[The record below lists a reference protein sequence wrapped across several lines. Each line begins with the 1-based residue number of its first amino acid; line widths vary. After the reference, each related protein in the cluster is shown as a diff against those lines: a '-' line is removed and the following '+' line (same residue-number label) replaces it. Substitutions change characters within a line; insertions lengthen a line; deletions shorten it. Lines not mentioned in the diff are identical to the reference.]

1 MIKYGKNNNY
11 YKIQWNGMIVYLGM
25 SEYIIIYAIKIDVI
39 FLFFIV
45 SLYNKSFDFYKWKCI
60 YIMDVLQ

>member
-1 MIKYGKNNNY
+1 
-11 YKIQWNGMIVYLGM
+11 MIVYLGM

-45 SLYNKSFDFYKWKCI
+45 SLYNKSFDFYK
-60 YIMDVLQ
+60 

>member
-1 MIKYGKNNNY
+1 
-11 YKIQWNGMIVYLGM
+11 MIVYLGM